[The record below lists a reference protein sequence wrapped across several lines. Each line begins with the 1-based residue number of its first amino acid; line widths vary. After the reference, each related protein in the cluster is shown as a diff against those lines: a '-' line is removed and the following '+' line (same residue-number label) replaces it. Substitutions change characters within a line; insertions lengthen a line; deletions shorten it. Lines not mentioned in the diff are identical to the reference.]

1 MTNPLLIKFA
11 ACTIVPWKLP
21 RRNAVAF
28 IWVAANG
35 EVLENI
41 DDKKQAYDVMNTV
54 KFMYLNC
61 RLLLLATASAALITA
76 RIVKYTEIEK
86 GWLNSA
92 RTKKCVYIY

>member
-1 MTNPLLIKFA
+1 MQFISFPVTNPLLIKFV
-11 ACTIVPWKLP
+11 ACNIVPWKIP

-54 KFMYLNC
+54 KFMYLKC

-76 RIVKYTEIEK
+76 RIV
-86 GWLNSA
+86 
-92 RTKKCVYIY
+92 